1 MLKLGMAK
9 QKMTPPAAHV
19 NLAGQNFYRFSTH
32 VESDI
37 YANAFAAESDGEQL
51 IICSCDLVGIY
62 ESFLEEVKR
71 LVSERGIGID
81 PDRIILCATH
91 THTAPYVWDV
101 TNANVTRS
109 AYLPDGY
116 SYTDTYEVDPSYWMG
131 DKTGPYMAAC
141 VAEAICAAWAKR
153 QKGYFAPSFGR
164 VPLAQCRRT
173 AYKDGSAI
181 NYGVANREDFA
192 CIQGGV
198 DTGMELLY
206 LYDEARKPMGVIANI
221 ACPSQSVETCSYIS
235 SDFWGKA
242 RDFIEAELGED
253 FVTVALCGA
262 AGDMAPRDNVRR
274 FWGFNPDYPRRSDAG
289 ELYSVESCTDKGETL
304 AIEILRRLRKVTE
317 LKDYAE
323 IRYHKSRTV
332 TLPYLTITDAQYAA
346 AKQEV
351 LDYVENCGR
360 TELND
365 TDMGKLAV
373 PLATIARYENPDKE
387 WDTPVHVARFDDIAF
402 ASNPFE
408 LFLEFGDRIK
418 ARSRATQ
425 TFLIQLSMAR
435 GAYLP
440 TKLAQESGGY
450 GAVPHV
456 VKVGYD
462 GGEILVEETL
472 KRIADLF

>member
-1 MLKLGMAK
+1 
-9 QKMTPPAAHV
+9 
-19 NLAGQNFYRFSTH
+19 
-32 VESDI
+32 
-37 YANAFAAESDGEQL
+37 
-51 IICSCDLVGIY
+51 
-62 ESFLEEVKR
+62 
-71 LVSERGIGID
+71 
-81 PDRIILCATH
+81 
-91 THTAPYVWDV
+91 
-101 TNANVTRS
+101 
-109 AYLPDGY
+109 
-116 SYTDTYEVDPSYWMG
+116 
-131 DKTGPYMAAC
+131 
-141 VAEAICAAWAKR
+141 
-153 QKGYFAPSFGR
+153 
-164 VPLAQCRRT
+164 
-173 AYKDGSAI
+173 
-181 NYGVANREDFA
+181 
-192 CIQGGV
+192 
-198 DTGMELLY
+198 
-206 LYDEARKPMGVIANI
+206 
-221 ACPSQSVETCSYIS
+221 
-235 SDFWGKA
+235 
-242 RDFIEAELGED
+242 
-253 FVTVALCGA
+253 
-262 AGDMAPRDNVRR
+262 MAPRDNVRR

-462 GGEILVEETL
+462 GGDILVEETL